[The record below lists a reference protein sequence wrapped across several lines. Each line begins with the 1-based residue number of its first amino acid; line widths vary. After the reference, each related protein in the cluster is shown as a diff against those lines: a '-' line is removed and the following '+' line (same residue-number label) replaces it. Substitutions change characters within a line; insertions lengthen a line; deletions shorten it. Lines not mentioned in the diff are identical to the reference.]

1 VQFVGAVGLAIFGA
15 GVAQLMMA
23 VKKRLQE
30 QIDAYKLDAQQR
42 GWVLLLGRIGTIA
55 RGLIFIV
62 TGWLLVYAAITIDP
76 AKAGGLDNALRVMSQ
91 QPYGKFLLGFAAIGL
106 IAFGL
111 YSFLGAAWFRIKQ
124 T

>member
-1 VQFVGAVGLAIFGA
+1 
-15 GVAQLMMA
+15 
-23 VKKRLQE
+23 
-30 QIDAYKLDAQQR
+30 
-42 GWVLLLGRIGTIA
+42 LLLGRIGTIA